1 MMKSVEAPSLG
12 RWTFF
17 DHEHPRCAAGKKL
30 ALTRSDSFP
39 GGRSAAV
46 SWRPKNLQCASREDT
61 SMLLRGEKRKEK
73 GIWPLKNIPFRCS

>member
-1 MMKSVEAPSLG
+1 MMKSIEASSLG

-17 DHEHPRCAAGKKL
+17 DHAHPHCVAGKKL

-39 GGRSAAV
+39 GGHSVAAA
-46 SWRPKNLQCASREDT
+46 WFPKNLQCASRKDI

>member
-12 RWTFF
+12 RWIFF
-17 DHEHPRCAAGKKL
+17 DHDHPRYAAGKKL

-46 SWRPKNLQCASREDT
+46 SWCPKNLQCASREDT
-61 SMLLRGEKRKEK
+61 STLLLGERKKEY
-73 GIWPLKNIPFRCS
+73 GH